1 MYYHVYIDLSTDKA
15 RNDIFYVDIT
25 DKEFIISKMVLP
37 YLKGERFFCKGN
49 VILPKDVKRF
59 NVVRSEISSDTW
71 YKTRE
76 DSSLTLY
83 GPDAIVFSKK
93 MIDITDEII
102 ALANQKI
109 NDMNGDA
116 LNTRTRSD
124 KKVFVVH
131 GHDSALLNDVAR
143 FISSCDLEPIILD
156 EQPSQG
162 QTIIEKLESN
172 TDVNFAIALYTPC
185 DIGNEKTNDTMKLRA
200 RQNVI
205 FEHGYT
211 VAKLGRKN
219 VCALLKG
226 ELELPTDISGII
238 YIKVDEQGAWKTKL
252 VKEIKAA
259 GLKVNTEKF
268 IDGF

>member
-1 MYYHVYIDLSTDKA
+1 MYYHVYIDISTDKS

-25 DKEFIISKMVLP
+25 DKAFIVSKMGLP

-59 NVVRSEISSDTW
+59 YVVSSEISSDTW

-76 DSSLTLY
+76 DSSFELY

-102 ALANQKI
+102 ELANQKI
-109 NDMNGDA
+109 NDMNCDSV
-116 LNTRTRSD
+116 NTGTRSD
-124 KKVFVVH
+124 KKVFIVH

-156 EQPSQG
+156 EQPSKG

-172 TDVNFAIALYTPC
+172 TDVNFAIVLYTPC
-185 DIGNEKTNDTMKLRA
+185 DIGNKKTNDTMNLRA

-219 VCALLKG
+219 VCALLKD

-238 YIKVDEQGAWKTKL
+238 YIKVDEHGAWKTKL
-252 VKEIKAA
+252 VKEIIAA
-259 GLKVNTEKF
+259 GLKINTEKF